1 MTSKQHKFEYFLTRL
16 LGTFAKFLPLK
27 TAHLTG
33 NILGDLFFY
42 VIKSRKRVAFRNLR
56 MVFGDTKS
64 DKSLKK
70 ILRGHYRHFGCVL
83 MEFARIPGLTKES
96 IEKEIPIHHQE
107 ILNEALSA
115 GKGCIV
121 ITGHFGNWEYLAAGL
136 TNSGYGLSC
145 IYREQ
150 KNVAVDNV
158 IQEYRKKVG
167 LELLKV
173 RGGAAKGMVRA
184 IRKKK
189 SILSVMDQD
198 AGRKGVFVDFLGH
211 PASANR
217 GTATLAL
224 KYKVPVVVAFG
235 VRKKDRRIHIEMQ
248 KFRDI
253 QSFSNDEEGIIE
265 FIKEYNRILETYIR
279 RYPEQWFWLHRRW
292 KTQPSGS
299 LE

>member
-1 MTSKQHKFEYFLTRL
+1 MISKKYKFEYYLTKF
-16 LGTFAKFLPLK
+16 LGTFAKFLPVR
-27 TAHLTG
+27 TAHLFG
-33 NILGDLFFY
+33 NMLGDLFFY
-42 VIKSRKRVAFRNLR
+42 VIKSRKRVAFRNLK

-70 ILRGHYRHFGCVL
+70 ILREHYRHFGCVL
-83 MEFARIPGLTKES
+83 MEFARIPSLTKES
-96 IEKEIPIHHQE
+96 IENEIPIHHQE

-136 TNSGYGLSC
+136 TNSGYKLSC

-150 KNVAVDNV
+150 KNVAVDKV
-158 IQEYRKKVG
+158 IQEYRKKLG

-173 RGGAAKGMVRA
+173 RGGAAKGMVSA

-198 AGRKGVFVDFLGH
+198 AGRKGVFVDFLGY
-211 PASANR
+211 PASVNR
-217 GTATLAL
+217 GTAALAL
-224 KYKVPVVVAFG
+224 KYKVPVVAAFG
-235 VRKKDRRIHIEMQ
+235 VRKKDRCIHIEIE

-253 QSFSNDEEGIIE
+253 HSFSDGEDGIIE
-265 FIKEYNRILETYIR
+265 FIKEYNGILEAYIR
-279 RYPEQWFWLHRRW
+279 RYPAQWFWMHRRW

-299 LE
+299 SL